1 MFCRNCGKELIGN
14 PEICPGCG
22 ARPMK
27 GTSFCSNCGA
37 PTTPLTEICPKCGV
51 RVAVSLQEMSWFRRH
66 LNWTVLLAWLAAF
79 GVGFI
84 AAFAVGFVMV
94 VADPYVSDEA
104 LEGAGYVASIVGG
117 LAVLAPAWG
126 WVLRRKNRSLW
137 WLLLALLVPFG
148 WIAMFAL
155 ENRSR

>member
-1 MFCRNCGKELIGN
+1 
-14 PEICPGCG
+14 
-22 ARPMK
+22 MK

-37 PTTPLTEICPKCGV
+37 STTPLTEICPKCGV

-66 LNWTVLLAWLAAF
+66 LNWTVLLGFLAAC
-79 GVGFI
+79 GV
-84 AAFAVGFVMV
+84 AFVVGFVMV
-94 VADPYVSDEA
+94 VADPSVSDEA
-104 LEGAGYVASIVGG
+104 LEGAGVVTG
-117 LAVLAPAWG
+117 LPVLALVWG

-137 WLLLALLVPFG
+137 WLLLALFVPFG